1 MLVEQREEEEKKTL
15 KTIEY
20 EVKEAYYNYKDLE
33 NRMAAVPCSWNITGS
48 TWMRWR
54 PSSERPGFS
63 KEVLEAQLLLNEAEV
78 QHEQVKSNLY
88 LAYIKLLAATGRLS
102 MEGFTLEA
110 PESQGSLGT
119 PGS

>member
-1 MLVEQREEEEKKTL
+1 
-15 KTIEY
+15 
-20 EVKEAYYNYKDLE
+20 VKEAYYNYKDLE
-33 NRMAAVPCSWNITGS
+33 NRIGSSSLQLEYNRVYLDAVEAKFRSGLAS
-48 TWMRWR
+48 A
-54 PSSERPGFS
+54 

-78 QHEQVKSNLY
+78 QYEQVKSNLY